1 MVFGKMPY
9 SKSPIKMQIYEGEEN
24 YIHQPRQGS
33 VGRNLP
39 KMSHIK
45 TQSNFGSRMSMTSG
59 SKKSMMGMT
68 SGRFRN
74 TSMTGYKTF
83 YESNDYHIINQK
95 GANNF
100 HVMSVQNNEQS
111 LKS

>member
-24 YIHQPRQGS
+24 YVHRPPQGGI
-33 VGRNLP
+33 GRNLP
-39 KMSHIK
+39 MMSHVK

-59 SKKSMMGMT
+59 SKKSTMGFGSP

-83 YESNDYHIINQK
+83 YESNDYHIINHK
-95 GANNF
+95 GKNNF
-100 HVMSVQNNEQS
+100 HVMSVQNNE
-111 LKS
+111 